1 MKRNHI
7 VPLAVLLFASASPAS
22 SDHAISAPS
31 YPDKPVRVIV
41 PSLSGSTADLVARVI
56 APRLSARLG
65 HRFIID
71 NRAGG
76 NGLMATELAAKAT
89 PNGYTLLVGTTGTLT
104 VMRHLQKNVPYDV
117 LKDFTPIGLL
127 SMRPYLLAT
136 HPALPVR
143 SVSELVSLAQK
154 TSGRLAYSSAGK
166 GSSTHLAMELFSSM
180 AGIELRHVPYKSS
193 PQATQSVVAGRVPVA
208 MVSMQNGVAPMQ
220 AGRLLVLAITSK
232 ARWPQAP
239 QVPTVAESGL
249 PGFEALTWFALV
261 APARTPS
268 HVVTRLSESL
278 QGLIGSAEVSA
289 EFARAGLGTGNPDR
303 TLIASLIKHDI
314 EFYGKLTRM
323 SGVKVN

>member
-1 MKRNHI
+1 MKNNHI
-7 VPLAVLLFASASPAS
+7 VSLAVFLLASASPAAS
-22 SDHAISAPS
+22 EHAVSASS

-41 PSLSGSTADLVARVI
+41 PSLAGSTSDLVARVI

-65 HRFIID
+65 HRFIVD

-127 SMRPYLLAT
+127 SMRPYFLAI

-143 SVSELVSLAQK
+143 SIGELVSLAK
-154 TSGRLAYSSAGK
+154 GPSGRLAYSSAGK
-166 GSSTHLAMELFSSM
+166 GSGTHLAMELFNSM
-180 AGIELRHVPYKSS
+180 TAIELRHVPYKSS

-208 MVSMQNGVAPMQ
+208 MVSMQNGLAHMQ
-220 AGRLLVLAITSK
+220 AERLRVLAITSK

-239 QVPTVAESGL
+239 LVPTVAESGV

-278 QGLIGSAEVSA
+278 QQLIGSAEVRA
-289 EFARAGLGTGNPDR
+289 EFARSGLATGNPDR

-323 SGVKVN
+323 SGIKVN